1 MGTGLKS
8 RKKNS
13 NYDGGFDPEAQ
24 KGGDIYDM
32 KKHGRVGSLRR
43 FVQSEVGCAI
53 EIIIGFLIFAFLL
66 VYFITHHRH
75 RKVRLSSLFLFH
87 FVGVYLSLIN
97 ELTIFA
103 LFPFR
108 LSGCLS
114 YNA

>member
-24 KGGDIYDM
+24 KGGDIDKV
-32 KKHGRVGSLRR
+32 KKHGRVGSLKR

-53 EIIIGFLIFAFLL
+53 EIIIGFLIFAFFL

-75 RKVRLSSLFLFH
+75 RKV
-87 FVGVYLSLIN
+87 
-97 ELTIFA
+97 
-103 LFPFR
+103 
-108 LSGCLS
+108 
-114 YNA
+114 

>member
-13 NYDGGFDPEAQ
+13 YQDESFDPEAQ
-24 KGGDIYDM
+24 KGGDIDKV

-66 VYFITHHRH
+66 AYFVSHHRQ
-75 RKVRLSSLFLFH
+75 RKVRLRLCPCL
-87 FVGVYLSLIN
+87 N
-97 ELTIFA
+97 E
-103 LFPFR
+103 P
-108 LSGCLS
+108 SG
-114 YNA
+114 